1 MTQITV
7 TVDGTSYV
15 DNVEPRMLL
24 VHYLRDVVGKTGTPI
39 GCDTS
44 NCGACTVLM
53 NGVSVKS
60 CAVLAVQADGA
71 DITTIE
77 GLANGELHP
86 LQRAFHEEHALQCG
100 YCTPGMIMAS
110 ADLLRDNPHP
120 SEQEIRDGLEGNLC
134 RCTGYE
140 NIVRAV
146 RRAAEFGG
154 VGNRWRRHGFTPASA
169 GRACARRM
177 PGWLPARP
185 TGPTTSCFLAC
196 CTWRSCAA
204 RTPMPRSPG

>member
-1 MTQITV
+1 MQITV

-15 DNVEPRMLL
+15 DDVEPRMLL
-24 VHYLRDVVGKTGTPI
+24 VHYLREAAGKTGTPI

-53 NGVSVKS
+53 DGASVKS
-60 CAVLAVQADGA
+60 CSVLAVQADGA
-71 DITTIE
+71 DITTIQ
-77 GLANGELHP
+77 GLANGEWHP

-100 YCTPGMIMAS
+100 YCTPGMIMAA

-120 SEQEIRDGLEGNLC
+120 TEQEIRDGIEGNLC

-146 RRAAEFGG
+146 KRAAEGG
-154 VGNRWRRHGFTPASA
+154 VTA
-169 GRACARRM
+169 
-177 PGWLPARP
+177 
-185 TGPTTSCFLAC
+185 
-196 CTWRSCAA
+196 
-204 RTPMPRSPG
+204 

>member
-100 YCTPGMIMAS
+100 YCTPGMIIAA
-110 ADLLRDNPHP
+110 ADLLRDNPDP
-120 SEQEIRDGLEGNLC
+120 TEQEVREGLEGNLC
-134 RCTGYE
+134 RCTGYQ

-146 RRAAEFGG
+146 MRAAS
-154 VGNRWRRHGFTPASA
+154 ASQGA
-169 GRACARRM
+169 
-177 PGWLPARP
+177 
-185 TGPTTSCFLAC
+185 S
-196 CTWRSCAA
+196 S
-204 RTPMPRSPG
+204 